1 MSARGP
7 LDFDDDPR
15 ERDLGGEPP
24 GPSDTVT
31 GKTKP
36 PPPARP
42 PGASR
47 YTWFIGLA
55 GFLLLVV
62 VTLNT
67 FSTDSG
73 IEGGGLGAGD
83 KLFPFAVPLAASDLD
98 GDANLATKA
107 GQGQFGERPAC
118 EVRGPE
124 VLNICEE
131 WERGPVVLA
140 IFPANAGK
148 CRAVLEQFQRLGP
161 GARDVR
167 FVAVGSRGDRDDLGG
182 SWGFPVGWDR
192 DGQVLA
198 RYGVVGCP
206 QITFAK
212 RGGVV
217 SDTVYDPIDDREFA
231 RQLRAIR

>member
-7 LDFDDDPR
+7 LDFEDDPR

-24 GPSDTVT
+24 AE
-31 GKTKP
+31 P

-47 YTWFIGLA
+47 YTWFIGLV
-55 GFLLLVV
+55 GFLLVV
-62 VTLNT
+62 LVTLNT
-67 FSTDSG
+67 LTTDSEL
-73 IEGGGLGAGD
+73 EGGGLGEGD
-83 KLFPFAVPLAASDLD
+83 RLLPFAVPLAASDLD

-124 VLNICEE
+124 ILNICEE

-140 IFPANAGK
+140 IFPADAGR
-148 CRAVLEQFQRLGP
+148 CRSVLDQFQRVGP
-161 GARDVR
+161 QFRDVR
-167 FVAVGSRGDRDDLGG
+167 FVAVGSRGDRDELRGA
-182 SWGFPVGWDR
+182 WGFPVGWDR

-198 RYGVVGCP
+198 RYGVVDCP
-206 QITFAK
+206 QVTFAK
-212 RGGVV
+212 KGGAIVNTLRR
-217 SDTVYDPIDDREFA
+217 SIDDREFA
-231 RQLRAIR
+231 RQVRAIR

>member
-24 GPSDTVT
+24 AT
-31 GKTKP
+31 P

-47 YTWFIGLA
+47 YTWFIGLV
-55 GFLLLVV
+55 GFLLVV
-62 VTLNT
+62 LVTLNT
-67 FSTDSG
+67 LTTDSEL
-73 IEGGGLGAGD
+73 EGGGLGEGD
-83 KLFPFAVPLAASDLD
+83 RLLPFAVPLAAGDLD

-124 VLNICEE
+124 ILNICEE

-140 IFPANAGK
+140 IFPANAGR
-148 CRAVLEQFQRLGP
+148 CRSVLDQFQRVAP
-161 GARDVR
+161 RFRDVR
-167 FVAVGSRGDRDDLGG
+167 FVAVGSRGDRDELRGA
-182 SWGFPVGWDR
+182 WGFPVGWDR

-198 RYGVVGCP
+198 RYGVVDCP
-206 QITFAK
+206 QVTFAK
-212 RGGVV
+212 QGGVIV
-217 SDTVYDPIDDREFA
+217 DTVRRSIDDREFA
-231 RQLRAIR
+231 RQVRAIR